1 MFHLENFKLFTE
13 LELKT
18 ETLTIKHRFI
28 QKSKI
33 KCSIFCGKLNSN
45 VLPQSGKPKQ
55 QLAFSLKN
63 FPQA

>member
-28 QKSKI
+28 PKSKI
-33 KCSIFCGKLNSN
+33 KCSIFLW
-45 VLPQSGKPKQ
+45 
-55 QLAFSLKN
+55 
-63 FPQA
+63 QAK